1 MTRYDF
7 SLLFREI
14 KDELFISEN
23 EIHPRGHFCSVTCKK
38 SVGF

>member
-1 MTRYDF
+1 MTRYNF

-23 EIHPRGHFCSVTCKK
+23 EIQPRGHFFCSVTCK